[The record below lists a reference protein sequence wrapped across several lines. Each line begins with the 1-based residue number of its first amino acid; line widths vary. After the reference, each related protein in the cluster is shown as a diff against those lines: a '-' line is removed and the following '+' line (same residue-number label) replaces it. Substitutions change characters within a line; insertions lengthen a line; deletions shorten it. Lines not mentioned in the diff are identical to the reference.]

1 MKRRLSRELAVQS
14 LYQMEMND
22 VSAKVALDMVLEEAR
37 EDNEGKVTLSD
48 IAVLREYTIELVNN
62 TWDMKRAIDDVMVH
76 YLVGYQ
82 MDRLSRVDRQ
92 ILRLAIYEMVFRDD
106 VPPKSAVNEAID
118 LAKHFGLDDSGKFV
132 NGVLGQMIKDLD
144 IVKEKL
150 TSLIQ

>member
-22 VSAKVALDMVLEEAR
+22 VSAQVALDMVLEEAR

-48 IAVLREYTIELVNN
+48 TAVLREYTIELVNS
-62 TWDMKRAIDDVMVH
+62 TWDIKRALDDVMVQ
-76 YLVGYQ
+76 YLVNYQ

-106 VPPKSAVNEAID
+106 VPPKTAINEAIE
-118 LAKHFGLDDSGKFV
+118 LA
-132 NGVLGQMIKDLD
+132 
-144 IVKEKL
+144 
-150 TSLIQ
+150 

>member
-22 VSAKVALDMVLEEAR
+22 VSAHVALDMVLEEAR

-48 IAVLREYTIELVNN
+48 VAVLREYTIELVNS
-62 TWDMKRAIDDVMVH
+62 TWNIKRAIDDVMAH

-82 MDRLSRVDRQ
+82 MDRLSRVDHQ
-92 ILRLAIYEMVFRDD
+92 ILRLAMYEMLFRDD
-106 VPPKSAVNEAID
+106 VPPKAAINEAID

-132 NGVLGQMIKDLD
+132 NGVLGQMIKELD
-144 IVKEKL
+144 VVKEKIMSRL
-150 TSLIQ
+150 V

>member
-22 VSAKVALDMVLEEAR
+22 VSAQEALDMVLEEAK

-48 IAVLREYTIELVNN
+48 VAVLREYTVELVNS
-62 TWDMKRAIDDVMVH
+62 TWAVKRAIDDVMVH

-106 VPPKSAVNEAID
+106 VPPKAAINEAIE

-132 NGVLGQMIKDLD
+132 NGVLGQMIKELD
-144 IVKEKL
+144 VVKEKL
-150 TSLIQ
+150 TSLLG

>member
-22 VSAKVALDMVLEEAR
+22 VSAQEALDMVLEEAK

-48 IAVLREYTIELVNN
+48 VAILREYTIELVNS
-62 TWDMKRAIDDVMVH
+62 TWRVKRAIDDVMLH

-106 VPPKSAVNEAID
+106 VPPKAAINEAID

-132 NGVLGQMIKDLD
+132 NGVLGQMIKELD

-150 TSLIQ
+150 TSRIE

>member
-22 VSAKVALDMVLEEAR
+22 VSAQVALDMVIEEAK

-48 IAVLREYTIELVNN
+48 VAVLREYTIELINS
-62 TWDMKRAIDDVMVH
+62 TWNIKRAIDDVMAH

-82 MDRLSRVDRQ
+82 MDRLSRVDHQ
-92 ILRLAIYEMVFRDD
+92 ILRLAMYEMIFRDD
-106 VPPKSAVNEAID
+106 VPPKAAINEAID

-132 NGVLGQMIKDLD
+132 NGVLGQMIKELD
-144 IVKEKL
+144 EVKEKV
-150 TSLIQ
+150 TSRLV

>member
-22 VSAKVALDMVLEEAR
+22 VSAQVALDMVLEEAK

-48 IAVLREYTIELVNN
+48 IAVLREYTIELVNS

-106 VPPKSAVNEAID
+106 VPPKAAINEAID

-132 NGVLGQMIKDLD
+132 NGVLGQMIKELD

-150 TSLIQ
+150 TSLIR